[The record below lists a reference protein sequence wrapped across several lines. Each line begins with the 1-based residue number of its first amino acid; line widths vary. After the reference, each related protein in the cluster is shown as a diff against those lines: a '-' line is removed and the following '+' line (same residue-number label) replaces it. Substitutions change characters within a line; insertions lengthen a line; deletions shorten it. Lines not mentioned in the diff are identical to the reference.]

1 MYTQGIKMLNTLQEI
16 YKFLPDM
23 SDEPEN
29 ERYLKYL
36 APLSYNTSLKVKSNK
51 IK

>member
-1 MYTQGIKMLNTLQEI
+1 MLDILQKMYT
-16 YKFLPDM
+16 FLPDM

-36 APLSYNTSLKVKSNK
+36 APLSYNSSLRV
-51 IK
+51 I